1 MSFARSRPRGFGP
14 TADRGGTLVRP
25 HATRP
30 AKERTRQSRLGLALT
45 VWWRGAELDRRL
57 AAGEDPWVDDALALR
72 ARRLTTARGRR
83 HVADGLAG
91 VLRSA
96 GNGRPVFTSAVR
108 SRSGELFEVDAV
120 IERIERRLRAPEPVA
135 AQGVAIVRSLLTDGN
150 GPLYRDSD
158 PDALGSR
165 LRAAAAAL
173 NAPGAAD

>member
-1 MSFARSRPRGFGP
+1 MSSVRSRPRGFGVA
-14 TADRGGTLVRP
+14 ADRGGALVRP
-25 HATRP
+25 RGAQPKR
-30 AKERTRQSRLGLALT
+30 RTRRPRPGLALA

-57 AAGEDPWVDDALALR
+57 AAGEDPRADDALALR

-96 GNGRPVFTSAVR
+96 GNGRPVFTAAVR
-108 SRSGELFEVDAV
+108 SRSGELLEVDAV
-120 IERIERRLRAPEPVA
+120 IATIERRLRAPEPVA

-173 NAPGAAD
+173 NAPGAVD